1 MSTFIET
8 AKPTMMA
15 TGGVTSPPEIIGFD
29 PVTAA
34 AQIASGA
41 GASVGSWSGPSA
53 PAVQRVKFTGVN
65 GNVMVNNSPPS
76 YGPGEIAGFPAAVA
90 AALIGS
96 GAAAAN

>member
-53 PAVQRVKFTGVN
+53 PATQRVKIVGTQ
-65 GNVMVNNSPPS
+65 VMVGGVPPI
-76 YGPGEIAGFPAAVA
+76 YGNGEVATFPAAISAQLIA
-90 AALIGS
+90 AGLAVS
-96 GAAAAN
+96 N

>member
-1 MSTFIET
+1 MSTYVET

-53 PAVQRVKFTGVN
+53 PATQRVKFTATT
-65 GNVMVNNSPPS
+65 MVNNSPPL
-76 YGPGEIAGFPAAVA
+76 YNAGEIATFLAPISAQLIAAGLAV
-90 AALIGS
+90 S
-96 GAAAAN
+96 N